1 MKAALFAG
9 AVVLAAAKL
18 QAAPAP
24 ACPGVDSAL
33 TEQVPLPHLAAAL
46 KPGGTPQ
53 PATLNVLAL
62 GSATLFGPQTDA
74 AADLSRD
81 PAPPGQAAPRQ
92 AAQPAGAPAPGAA
105 MPGSGSAAVKH
116 AAPATAPATTGFPWQ
131 MAQALQAAVKNLH
144 VAVTFVGGHGLPAD
158 AMLAKLQAELSR
170 HKYQLV
176 IWQTGTVEAV
186 SEAAPDDFYQT
197 LSDGA
202 AAVAAAGADLVLV
215 NPQYS
220 RFLEANANVAPY
232 LSALQA
238 AAALPG
244 VTLFDRYG
252 IMHDWVD
259 DDALD
264 LERAA
269 DADRPA
275 LAARL
280 HLCLGRTLAA
290 MLRGDAAGS

>member
-1 MKAALFAG
+1 M
-9 AVVLAAAKL
+9 AAAGRL
-18 QAAPAP
+18 DAAPTP
-24 ACPGVDSAL
+24 ACPAVDRSL
-33 TEQVPLPHLAAAL
+33 VEQVALPHLTAAL
-46 KPGGTPQ
+46 KPGGT
-53 PATLNVLAL
+53 LNVLAV
-62 GSATLFGPQTDA
+62 GSATMFGPQTDA
-74 AADLSRD
+74 AADL
-81 PAPPGQAAPRQ
+81 APKH
-92 AAQPAGAPAPGAA
+92 GAPAP
-105 MPGSGSAAVKH
+105 
-116 AAPATAPATTGFPWQ
+116 APSTTGFPWQ
-131 MAQALQAAVKNLH
+131 MAQALQASVKALKAN
-144 VAVTFVGGHGLPAD
+144 VTFLGGHGQPAD
-158 AMLAKLQAELSR
+158 AMLAKLQAELQR
-170 HKYQLV
+170 HHYQLV

-259 DDALD
+259 DGTLD
-264 LERAA
+264 LEHAFM
-269 DADRPA
+269 ADRPG
-275 LAARL
+275 LATRL
-280 HLCLGRTLAA
+280 HLCLGRALATA
-290 MLRGDAAGS
+290 LRGDAAGS